1 MPAVTRRPNAYKCLV
16 SAPHLARVE
25 CSSKEHLM
33 RTFRTLITVRTA
45 RIARGLVAL
54 GLLSAA
60 VGAQAGGVYWS
71 VNVDVPMVPVGR
83 VVTAVSNAPTVI
95 YRSAPVVVVQ
105 QPQPVYYYG
114 QPYGQPVQ
122 EVVYTQGPQVILAQE
137 PRRCPPPWWAGH
149 RHHEER
155 GDRDWDRWQGEPRVM
170 VDPRQGRGEWH
181 EQWRDDRRGHH

>member
-1 MPAVTRRPNAYKCLV
+1 MLIQGAIMHTSLTLNTPLNLRR
-16 SAPHLARVE
+16 LAQ
-25 CSSKEHLM
+25 M
-33 RTFRTLITVRTA
+33 ATVVASMTA
-45 RIARGLVAL
+45 
-54 GLLSAA
+54 AA
-60 VGAQAGGVYWS
+60 GAQAGGVYWS